1 MTKKEYLSGKK
12 FMIAGLTQVFV
23 YDKKEDKLSVFSNF
37 DGSISTH
44 PVALMA
50 GDKEIWINDLKVG
63 GIEQTAFA
71 KLEACR
77 TIE

>member
-12 FMIAGLTQVFV
+12 FMIAGLTQVFL

-37 DGSISTH
+37 DGSISIH

-50 GDKEIWINDLKVG
+50 GDTEIWINDLRIG
-63 GIEQTAFA
+63 EIGQTIFA
-71 KLEACR
+71 KLEACKR
-77 TIE
+77 IE